1 MEFQEISIPDATKEE
16 SKSIKAISKDTVHK
30 ICSGQVVLSL
40 AVAVKELVENAI
52 DAGAT
57 LVEVKLRDQGLE
69 SVEVSDNGCG
79 VEESNLEGMTAKY
92 HTSKLREFVDLQS
105 VETFGFRGEALSS
118 LCALANMSIT
128 TRHKSTEVAIKI
140 DLDHDGKIKK
150 RQPCAR
156 GVGTTVTLTNLFETL
171 PVRRRDFVR
180 NIKKE
185 FTKMCQILQAYC
197 LVSRGVRIICSNQTL
212 KGAKSIVVQTHGSQ
226 DILANVSSIFGSRQV
241 NDILPLKCPLKDSNG
256 VDIPANLLMEQLQ
269 NDVGESFRLT
279 KEDILQLYDSQFKLE
294 GYISSCE
301 HGSGRSS
308 KDRQYF
314 FVNSRPCDPKNISKV
329 VNDCYHRYNVNQFPF
344 IYLNIITDRQSV
356 DINLTKDKRQL
367 LLNNEKILLALIKK
381 AIITTFGNI
390 PSTFKMQNTT
400 ISSILGL
407 DTTTNKSSKQ
417 EVEEEIDD
425 KEVPITSSQKFAEVL
440 SQWKLTGDTQGM
452 AMAQPK
458 TKKRKQSDEIAT
470 RTLKLQKIQD
480 FLTREELSSSAST
493 NKELSYKSES
503 DSEEESEVKNKA
515 DSPNNISKPNL
526 EIISKESVEYDE
538 LMSKKSPPL
547 PASYV
552 VERIE
557 CKNITPLK
565 TRPSF
570 MENKLET
577 NIETTLSPEY
587 FHKNIELDES
597 DSETEYRNQPCSE
610 IQISLVELTFK
621 LEAEE
626 SLLRERQRKAKLE
639 RLRFKSEI
647 NPNQNKNA
655 EAELQKEITKSCFA
669 KMEILGQFN
678 LGFIIAKLD
687 TDLFIV
693 DQHATDE
700 KYNFETLQNTVQL
713 QHQPLAVPQTL
724 DLTAVNEMVLIDH
737 LPIFEKNGFKFE
749 IDDNAAPTRRVRLL
763 GKPFSKNWEFGK
775 EDIDE
780 LIFMLQD
787 APEGTMCRPSR
798 IRAMFASRACRKS
811 VMIGKAL
818 KKSTMEMLVRHMGEI
833 EQPWNCPHGRPTM
846 RHLINTAMLIN
857 DDDEDHEN
865 VRVQE
870 ADSPKSD

>member
-1 MEFQEISIPDATKEE
+1 METKEISVPEGTKEE
-16 SKSIKAISKDTVHK
+16 SKSIKAINKDTVHK

-79 VEESNLEGMTAKY
+79 VEENNLEGMTAKY

-128 TRHKSTEVAIKI
+128 TRHKSTDVAIKI
-140 DLDHDGKIKK
+140 DLDHEGKIRK

-156 GVGTTVTLTNLFETL
+156 SIGTTVTLTSLFETL

-212 KGAKSIVVQTHGSQ
+212 KGSKTVVVQTHGSQ
-226 DILANVSSIFGSRQV
+226 DILANISAIFGSRQV
-241 NDILPLKCPLKDSNG
+241 NDILQLKCPLKDSEG
-256 VDIPANLLMEQLQ
+256 VAIPANLLMEQLQ
-269 NDVGESFRLT
+269 NDIGGSIRLT
-279 KEDILQLYDSQFKLE
+279 KDDIIQLYDSQFKLE

-314 FVNSRPCDPKNISKV
+314 YVNSRPCDPKNISKV
-329 VNDCYHRYNVNQFPF
+329 VNDCYHRYNVNQYPF

-356 DINLTKDKRQL
+356 DVNLTPDKRQL

-381 AIITTFGNI
+381 ALITTFGNI

-400 ISSILGL
+400 LFSIMGV
-407 DTTTNKSSKQ
+407 DKANKSSKQ
-417 EVEEEIDD
+417 TENVQNEIEED
-425 KEVPITSSQKFAEVL
+425 VPLTSTQKFMDVL
-440 SQWKLTGDTQGM
+440 TQWKQTGDTVGPVTQSK
-452 AMAQPK
+452 P
-458 TKKRKQSDEIAT
+458 KKRKYADEITT

-480 FLTREELSSSAST
+480 FLTTNAVCSST
-493 NKELSYKSES
+493 NSYQEHSYKSEP
-503 DSEEESEVKNKA
+503 DSEEESEVKNKE
-515 DSPNNISKPNL
+515 DKSHDISKPNIEVL
-526 EIISKESVEYDE
+526 SKESLEYDE
-538 LMSKKSPPL
+538 LMTKTSPQ
-547 PASYV
+547 YV
-552 VERIE
+552 VERID
-557 CKNITPLK
+557 CKNLTPLK
-565 TRPSF
+565 TRPV
-570 MENKLET
+570 KLE
-577 NIETTLSPEY
+577 IPEETTLSPDDLND
-587 FHKNIELDES
+587 NIELDES
-597 DSETEYRNQPCSE
+597 DSEAEYRNQPCSE
-610 IQISLVELTFK
+610 LKLSLAEITLN

-626 SLLRERQRKAKLE
+626 NLINDRQRKAKLE

-647 NPNQNKNA
+647 NPNQNKKA
-655 EAELQKEITKSCFA
+655 EAELQKEITKNCFD

-713 QHQPLAVPQTL
+713 QHQPLAVPQPL

-737 LPIFEKNGFKFE
+737 LSIFEKNGFKFE
-749 IDDNAAPTRRVRLL
+749 IDNNAPPTKKIRLL

-811 VMIGKAL
+811 VMIGKSL
-818 KKSTMEMLVRHMGEI
+818 KKSTMKLLVKHMGEI

-857 DDDEDHEN
+857 DDEEEDQDQN
-865 VRVQE
+865 ASAQ
-870 ADSPKSD
+870 